1 MIYKAFILIDQL
13 TERMEIAVQD
23 PGNHPP
29 FIEHSPLV
37 TYCAEKVAKK
47 INKLATGLFCFPTT
61 GYMKQLAPFL
71 VMIVVLIILA
81 VLISG
86 YFHYRLRKRI
96 LDAGPLDDEAI
107 RLLRQVPGVASE
119 ALKWGLL
126 LFFGG
131 IGLIVLAFIPYNFEG
146 SPLPY
151 GLEAVFLSV
160 GFLLYYGISWR
171 RKS

>member
-1 MIYKAFILIDQL
+1 
-13 TERMEIAVQD
+13 
-23 PGNHPP
+23 
-29 FIEHSPLV
+29 
-37 TYCAEKVAKK
+37 
-47 INKLATGLFCFPTT
+47 
-61 GYMKQLAPFL
+61 MKQLAPFL
-71 VMIVVLIILA
+71 VMIVMLIVLA

-96 LDAGPLDDEAI
+96 LDASLLDDAAI
-107 RLLRQVPGVASE
+107 RLLRQLPGAASE

-126 LFFGG
+126 LLFGG
-131 IGLIVLAFIPYNFEG
+131 IGLIVLAFIPYNAEE

-151 GLEAVFLSV
+151 GVEAVFLSA